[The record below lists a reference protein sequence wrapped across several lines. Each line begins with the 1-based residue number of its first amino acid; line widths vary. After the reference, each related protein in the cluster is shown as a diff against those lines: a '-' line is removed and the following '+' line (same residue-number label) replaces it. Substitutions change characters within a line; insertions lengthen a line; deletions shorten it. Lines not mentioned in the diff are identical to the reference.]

1 MTDDRITTDSQLDEQ
16 ARSIARDILED
27 IKQFGGDPYVL
38 SHEYADGS
46 QYVIYYHHAHSICQN
61 CNIEQGEACL
71 PDFGDR
77 QNHTYNSL
85 AVRIA
90 YNELHSRILTELEK
104 LGVE

>member
-16 ARSIARDILED
+16 ARSIARDIIEE
-27 IKQFGGDPYVL
+27 IKQFGGDAYDL
-38 SHEYADGS
+38 AHEYADSS

-71 PDFGDR
+71 DEFGVG
-77 QNHTYNSL
+77 QNHTYDSL
-85 AVRIA
+85 AVLIA

-104 LGVE
+104 LGAE